1 MSRFWN
7 EKINSITPYVAGEQ
21 PKPGQKVIK
30 LNTNENPYAPSPK
43 VKDAILNFDIST
55 LRLYP
60 DTNGTSIV
68 EAIAKVEGVKPSQVF
83 VGNGSDEV
91 LALCFQ
97 TFFEKQ
103 SNTDL
108 PVLTPEFSYSFYPV
122 FEDFY
127 DLRPKKI
134 ALRENFKIDPQDYAN
149 EPNCGI
155 AIANPNAPTSVAMS
169 LDEISVICKAN
180 PDSVV
185 LIDEAYVEFEEDL
198 QSAVKLLPEF
208 PNLCVVRTCSKSY
221 SLAGLRVG
229 YAIASEELID
239 GLNRAKDS
247 FNSYPTDRLA
257 QAIAAA
263 AILDEEY
270 HKECCQKI
278 IDTRKET
285 TKALEEMGFD
295 VPDSSANFIFAKPPK
310 ELTAEDLYQ
319 KLRSEGILV
328 RYFKTS
334 GINDRLR
341 ITIGTPEEMK
351 EFIAAVK
358 KEVEDA
364 KNS

>member
-1 MSRFWN
+1 MSKFWN
-7 EKINSITPYVAGEQ
+7 EKIKSITPYVAGEQ
-21 PKPGQKVIK
+21 PKVGQKVIK
-30 LNTNENPYAPSPK
+30 LNTNENPYGPSPRI
-43 VKDAILNFDIST
+43 KDVISNFDLDN

-60 DTNGTSIV
+60 DTNATSIV
-68 EAIAKVEGVKPSQVF
+68 EAIAKVEKVDPSQVF

-97 TFFEKQ
+97 TFFEKK
-103 SNTDL
+103 SNTEL

-134 ALRENFKIDPQDYAN
+134 SLRENFKIDPNDYVG

-155 AIANPNAPTSVAMS
+155 AIANPNAPTSIAMS
-169 LDEISVICKAN
+169 LDEIMVICKAN

-185 LIDEAYVEFEEDL
+185 LIDEAYVEFEENFET
-198 QSAVKLLPEF
+198 AVSLLPRC

-229 YAIASEELID
+229 YAIASKELIE

-257 QAIAAA
+257 QAIAAT
-263 AILDEEY
+263 AILDEDY
-270 HKECCQKI
+270 HRECCQKI
-278 IDTRKET
+278 ISTRKNT
-285 TKALEEMGFD
+285 KKALEELGFD

-310 ELTAEDLYQ
+310 NITAQDLYQ
-319 KLRSEGILV
+319 KLRAQGILV
-328 RYFKTS
+328 RYFKTA
-334 GINDRLR
+334 GIDDRLR
-341 ITIGTPEEMK
+341 ITIGTDEEMDQ
-351 EFIAAVK
+351 FIATVK

>member
-1 MSRFWN
+1 MSKFWN
-7 EKINSITPYVAGEQ
+7 EKINNITPYVAGEQ
-21 PKPGQKVIK
+21 PKKGQKVIK
-30 LNTNENPYAPSPK
+30 LNTNENPYGPSPK
-43 VKDAILNFDIST
+43 VKEAIASFEIDT

-68 EAIAKVEGVKPSQVF
+68 EAIAKVEGVKPTQVF

-97 TFFEKQ
+97 TFFEKKN
-103 SNTDL
+103 NTDL

-134 ALRENFKIDPQDYAN
+134 PLRENFRIDPADYS

-169 LDEISVICKAN
+169 LDEIASICKAN

-185 LIDEAYVEFEEDL
+185 IIDEAYVEFEEDL
-198 QSAVKLLPEF
+198 QSAVKLLPEY

-229 YAIASEELID
+229 YAIASEELIE

-263 AILDEEY
+263 AILDEDY

-278 IDTRKET
+278 IETRKNT
-285 TKALEEMGFD
+285 IFALEEIGFD
-295 VPDSSANFIFAKPPK
+295 IPDSSANFIFAKPPK
-310 ELTAEDLYQ
+310 EVTAEGLYQ
-319 KLRSEGILV
+319 NLRAQGILV
-328 RYFKTS
+328 RYFKTA

-341 ITIGTPEEMK
+341 ITIGTKEEM
-351 EFIAAVK
+351 EQFVAAVK